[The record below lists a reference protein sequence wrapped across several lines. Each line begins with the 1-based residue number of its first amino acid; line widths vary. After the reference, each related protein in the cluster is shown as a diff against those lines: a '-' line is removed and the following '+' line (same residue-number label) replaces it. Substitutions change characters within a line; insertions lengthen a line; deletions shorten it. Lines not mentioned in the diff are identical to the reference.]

1 MKDFTMKKIRA
12 YSDSG
17 FSLPEDATIVSLSP
31 FPADGEWGGAIRS
44 REISKA
50 IKDVFPNS
58 YVVNCNNLHFA
69 WLPMPEFMKSNHPQL
84 DDIAML
90 FKDMGIE
97 GFLNGVPDAIIFDH
111 PWMWTEVKKLKKRY
125 PEVKIIHSS
134 HNIEFMLK
142 PDLLEGLEP
151 KHMNSAIDFL
161 EDTEIEIA
169 ENSDLV
175 ICVTEQDAEWFRKN
189 GAKNVISVNNG
200 TNAYL
205 SEVKSNHYYALVVGS
220 GHPPNIEGSIK
231 YLKNAVD
238 WLPDHTDLIFVGT
251 MCDSLRGKLG
261 PERNESH
268 DTTIR
273 FLGKRSDDDLNKL
286 IESANVICLPIPYGG
301 GSNLKTAEALVSGR
315 PVVGTSVAFRGFE
328 KYKDADYVRVVDM
341 ESEFRLFVA
350 EACRVKIPTIYREG
364 SKSLTWAGTT
374 QKLKDYLRSI
384 SGTSA

>member
-1 MKDFTMKKIRA
+1 MRMSKKIRA

-50 IKDVFPNS
+50 IKEVFPNS

-175 ICVTEQDAEWFRKN
+175 ICVTETDAKWFRKN
-189 GAKNVISVNNG
+189 GAKSVISVNNG

-205 SEVKSNHYYALVVGS
+205 SEVKSAHTYVLVVGS

-231 YLKNAVD
+231 YLYNAVD

-251 MCDSLRGKLG
+251 MCESLRGKLG
-261 PERNESH
+261 PERNEYH

-273 FLGKRSDDDLNKL
+273 FLGKRTDKELNQL
-286 IESANVICLPIPYGG
+286 LESANVIALPIPYGG

-315 PVVGTSVAFRGFE
+315 PVVGTSVSFRGFE
-328 KYKDADYVRVVDM
+328 DFALADYVRVTDS
-341 ESEFRLFVA
+341 ESQFKEFVS
-350 EACRVKIPTIYREG
+350 EACRFKIPTIYREG
-364 SKSLTWAGTT
+364 SKSLTWGGTT

-384 SGTSA
+384 SGTSS